1 LFIVLN
7 SKFEI
12 NDINVL
18 YKGLGLDASIN
29 YSASPGQDLGF
40 AVQGRMK
47 LKMQSEFGNTFTGAG
62 NALWY
67 GPHPFMSCLCLM
79 GQADGKLTGRSV
91 FKVSDDTTAD
101 NFIPWVIAG
110 KGQWKPN
117 VLNISTSTSTVTPNA
132 NVIQP
137 KCFIENLELDGTLMG
152 VQGEFLKLDV
162 LSTRSYRYS
171 DLQSSDGS
179 NLGGAPAGNSFPP
192 PHLFY
197 INERNDQ
204 INIVDTIDYGIW
216 TTNNADPKARR
227 SAAVGSCCSLKIGA
241 QRGGVLGYKSYRPDG
256 FADLLGDQSGYG
268 QSAYTIEDFYAEYDS
283 TVCGSLFPSIRWPS
297 PPYIGTTVR
306 NGKLVDLATQTT
318 VAIIGGSTDAGN
330 ARITISN
337 VDVEMQDW
345 GGTNYPGT
353 YFNGTGHSIDVRY
366 KLKACTGT
374 QTYRGFVAYQGVAG
388 NGVSNTRHRAEV
400 IGWRNIA
407 SDVLGLRQ
415 RIIMDGGTSG
425 TNSSMNFAEVVD
437 VTNGH
442 ITTQAGGFRRDRWTQ
457 KVLVQSAAGAT
468 ITTTLV
474 IPANWAIKEV
484 ASGPKVA
491 LGNTG
496 GLTGYTIGW
505 SGTPAGLGTVTGI
518 STSSR
523 YASDSTV
530 ASTGA
535 ARTVVL
541 TATGGTFDT
550 TGTIELVLTCEL
562 MSLGE

>member
-1 LFIVLN
+1 MPNVSETRLGLDGVLSVQYDDNSTKNVDITGLSNCRQISEWLTSSDTSVNQRDQLETAMNETALAGEILVIDRPLKVDALGGKEIYIPQNFKCIFLGDARLDAYWDTNPLFIALH

-12 NDINVL
+12 KDINVL
-18 YKGLGLDASIN
+18 YKGPGLDASIN

-318 VAIIGGSTDAGN
+318 VATFGPDATSLIAQLAG
-330 ARITISN
+330 ITRVVVI
-337 VDVEMQDW
+337 
-345 GGTNYPGT
+345 
-353 YFNGTGHSIDVRY
+353 
-366 KLKACTGT
+366 
-374 QTYRGFVAYQGVAG
+374 VAP
-388 NGVSNTRHRAEV
+388 
-400 IGWRNIA
+400 
-407 SDVLGLRQ
+407 
-415 RIIMDGGTSG
+415 
-425 TNSSMNFAEVVD
+425 
-437 VTNGH
+437 
-442 ITTQAGGFRRDRWTQ
+442 
-457 KVLVQSAAGAT
+457 AA
-468 ITTTLV
+468 L
-474 IPANWAIKEV
+474 
-484 ASGPKVA
+484 
-491 LGNTG
+491 
-496 GLTGYTIGW
+496 
-505 SGTPAGLGTVTGI
+505 
-518 STSSR
+518 
-523 YASDSTV
+523 
-530 ASTGA
+530 
-535 ARTVVL
+535 
-541 TATGGTFDT
+541 
-550 TGTIELVLTCEL
+550 
-562 MSLGE
+562 